1 MMDMFSVAFLVFAA
15 VFFGGI
21 FVVALAALFRVRHAH
36 RDRSEMRQHLRNIQ
50 LHSK

>member
-1 MMDMFSVAFLVFAA
+1 MTDLFSVSFLMFAA
-15 VFFGGI
+15 VFFGGT

-36 RDRSEMRQHLRNIQ
+36 RDRLEMRQHLRNIQ